1 MAVELAE
8 ALQKGPALNS
18 FNAQQL
24 ALPPAPKTETKAT
37 AETRPATSDPVD
49 PPKKK
54 PKPPR
59 PEARYSKHVCLNIW
73 VHVYSCVASGI

>member
-1 MAVELAE
+1 MSLGVEPRMAVELAE

-24 ALPPAPKTETKAT
+24 ALPPAPKT
-37 AETRPATSDPVD
+37 DPKTTMENKPVTPESD

-54 PKPPR
+54 AKAPR
-59 PEARYSKHVCLNIW
+59 PEARYTVSMSL
-73 VHVYSCVASGI
+73 